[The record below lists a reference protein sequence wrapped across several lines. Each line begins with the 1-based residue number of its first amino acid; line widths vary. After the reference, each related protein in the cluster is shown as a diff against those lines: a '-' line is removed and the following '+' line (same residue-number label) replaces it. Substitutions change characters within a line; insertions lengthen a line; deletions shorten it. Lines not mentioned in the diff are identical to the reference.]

1 MPDLTAD
8 ADLHD
13 GRDETAD
20 ERSDRNWNE
29 LLQEFRVLQTGTQI
43 LAGFLLTL
51 PFQSRFDQLSP
62 FDVGVYLTLVV
73 GAVLLTLLALTPVSL
88 HRLLFRR
95 HAKPT
100 LVNTGSR
107 ILLACLAASS
117 LLFAGIVLFLFDFLL
132 PAPAGW
138 IAGGAVI
145 VVALCLWVG
154 VPLVIRRRVAA
165 DHPEEA
171 GRSLES

>member
-1 MPDLTAD
+1 M
-8 ADLHD
+8 
-13 GRDETAD
+13 
-20 ERSDRNWNE
+20 
-29 LLQEFRVLQTGTQI
+29 LQTGTQI

-62 FDVGVYLTLVV
+62 FDVGVYLTLVIS
-73 GAVLLTLLALTPVSL
+73 AVLLTLLALTPVSL
-88 HRLLFRR
+88 HRVLFRR

-100 LVNTGSR
+100 LVSAGSR
-107 ILLACLAASS
+107 ILLACLVASS

-145 VVALCLWVG
+145 LVALCLWVG
-154 VPLVIRRRVAA
+154 LPLLLRSRGAGD
-165 DHPEEA
+165 DHEDA
-171 GRSLES
+171 T